1 MQQFASDNYSGVC
14 PEAMQYLEKANEGHE
29 PAYGNDRWTAETCE
43 YFREIFQADCDVY
56 FVFNGTAANSLAL
69 STYCKPY
76 HSVICTDFA
85 HIETDECGAP
95 EFFSHGAKILLSP
108 GGDGKLTYDGIEKIV
123 HRRTDI
129 HYPKPKAVSVT
140 QATEVGT
147 VYSHEQLLEV
157 QRAAREFDLK
167 IHMDGA
173 RFANAVAEMDVEP
186 ATITRDVGVD
196 VLCLGGSK
204 NGLAMGDAIVFF
216 NRADSEEF
224 GYRCKQSGQLASKM
238 RYISAQWLGIL
249 QNNAWL
255 KHAGHANHC
264 ARYLESQL
272 RQLPELAILFPRQA
286 NSVFVSMPPALIRG
300 LNEKGWLFYTFIGA
314 GGARLMCSWDTHEST
329 IDRFIADIK
338 SLLV

>member
-1 MQQFASDNYSGVC
+1 MGIGLSAYAAGSEPQLTLVYTNSDPVFADAISAFAKDQQMEVDAVWMDQSELTVRLLAASEDD
-14 PEAMQYLEKANEGHE
+14 AMQYLEKANEGHE

-167 IHMDGA
+167 IHMDG
-173 RFANAVAEMDVEP
+173 FETAN
-186 ATITRDVGVD
+186 
-196 VLCLGGSK
+196 
-204 NGLAMGDAIVFF
+204 
-216 NRADSEEF
+216 
-224 GYRCKQSGQLASKM
+224 
-238 RYISAQWLGIL
+238 
-249 QNNAWL
+249 
-255 KHAGHANHC
+255 
-264 ARYLESQL
+264 
-272 RQLPELAILFPRQA
+272 
-286 NSVFVSMPPALIRG
+286 LIRI
-300 LNEKGWLFYTFIGA
+300 NEDTKYTPIIFVTA
-314 GGARLMCSWDTHEST
+314 MCRPVPACVTG
-329 IDRFIADIK
+329 
-338 SLLV
+338 